1 MACLSTSGRVAC
13 GARRQQTHN
22 FIWRVMLN
30 HNLRR
35 QSSSNCH
42 PIQTV
47 PMTTQGH
54 SLHEPARTQNLARSY
69 HGLSFG
75 RDQLG
80 LVVSKSKS
88 ELWCGVWCVGC
99 GVWCVTCGVL
109 VVNLLSRHLTR
120 VHCALRSCAE
130 CLPLMRLRD
139 FGFCCRCLCLVRF

>member
-88 ELWCGVWCVGC
+88 ELWCGVWCVTC
-99 GVWCVTCGVL
+99 GVWCVSGQL
-109 VVNLLSRHLTR
+109 VEQAFNQS
-120 VHCALRSCAE
+120 ALCIA
-130 CLPLMRLRD
+130 LMRGV
-139 FGFCCRCLCLVRF
+139 FAANASA